1 MNRLF
6 YGDNLDVLHRY
17 IADASVDFIY
27 LDPPFKSDQD
37 YNVLYQE
44 KDGSRAATISNTTIS
59 PLPNFEHRR
68 LPDV

>member
-27 LDPPFKSDQD
+27 LDPC
-37 YNVLYQE
+37 
-44 KDGSRAATISNTTIS
+44 SRAIKTVALDGIGN
-59 PLPNFEHRR
+59 PG
-68 LPDV
+68 DGCAYA